1 MVYENVRPIHR
12 RRYMLVL
19 TVVAGAAGGVV
30 AQHDG
35 DPQMLEAVQAMAP
48 APSAV
53 AAAVTKPVESAAAR
67 RARLEREKLAAAERL
82 VRAEVRRGA
91 FPGAALAAGRG
102 AHMELLRG
110 IGNAEW
116 GKYEVDAERTIYDIA
131 SLTKVVATTTAV
143 MLLVEDGRLDVDAP
157 VARYLPEF
165 SGGPK
170 DRVTVRHLLTHTSG
184 LPAGAGAPGTPSQA
198 LRALIRT
205 PLEAAPG
212 ERMVYSDVGF
222 VVLWAAAE
230 RAAGEPL
237 DALLQARVYRPL
249 GMLSTRF
256 NPGGEACDRCSP
268 SYRKDDGT
276 PVRGK
281 VHDPTARKLGG
292 VAGNAGLFST
302 AADLARFA
310 AMLAEGGELEGVHVF
325 REETIRQ
332 FTAKQPAAGNRA
344 LGWETPKE
352 SGGSAGAQV
361 SRKAF
366 GHTGFTGTSL
376 WVDPE
381 RGTWTVLL
389 ANRTFDPHASNRIQA
404 LRRAVNDRVAEA
416 AELADAGGGAGA
428 GLLAD

>member
-1 MVYENVRPIHR
+1 MIYQDVRPLHR
-12 RRYMLVL
+12 RRYVLVM
-19 TVVAGAAGGVV
+19 TVIAGAAGGVV
-30 AQHDG
+30 AQGDG
-35 DPQMLEAVQAMAP
+35 GPHALDTVRAMAP
-48 APSAV
+48 APAAV
-53 AAAVTKPVESAAAR
+53 AKAVTAPIESAAAR
-67 RARLEREKLAAAERL
+67 EARLEREKLDAAERL

-116 GKYEVDAERTIYDIA
+116 GKYEVDAERTVYDIA

-143 MLLVEDGRLDVDAP
+143 MLLVEDGRMDVDAP
-157 VARYLPEF
+157 VSRYLPEF
-165 SGGPK
+165 SGGKK
-170 DRVTVRHLLTHTSG
+170 DRVTIRHLLTHTSG
-184 LPAGAGAPGTPSQA
+184 LPAGAAAPGTPSQA

-205 PLEAAPG
+205 PLQAAPG

-222 VVLWAAAE
+222 VALWAAAQK
-230 RAAGEPL
+230 AAGEPL
-237 DALLQARVYRPL
+237 DDLLRRRVFTPL
-249 GMLSTRF
+249 GMVATRF

-310 AMLAEGGELEGVHVF
+310 AMLASGGTLEGVTVF

-332 FTAKQPAAGNRA
+332 FTARQPNAGNRA

-352 SGGSAGAQV
+352 SGGSSGSQV

-416 AELADAGGGAGA
+416 AELADAGGGA
-428 GLLAD
+428 LLAD